1 MLFFYIRHGEPIYDP
16 DSLTPLGHLQA
27 QALAKRLARFGI
39 DEIYASTSTR
49 AQQTALPTAQ
59 LLNKEIIPMDW
70 CNEGYAW
77 DELSFK
83 EDENDQVSWPFQK
96 QEYRRLFVSAEVR
109 SMGKNWINH
118 PKLSRFEKGI
128 KRISDETNAFFAKL
142 GYVRDADNG
151 CYYYD
156 GKEDNRRIALFAHQ
170 GLGLAF
176 LSCVLDIPYPEFC
189 TRFDVCHSSLTVIEF
204 QANKGIVVPR
214 VLELSNDSHIYAEGL
229 PTKYN
234 NRVNF

>member
-1 MLFFYIRHGEPIYDP
+1 MLFFYIRHGDPIYDP

-59 LLNKEIIPMDW
+59 LLNKEIISMDW
-70 CNEGYAW
+70 CSEKYAF
-77 DELSFK
+77 DELRVK
-83 EDENDQVSWPFQK
+83 VGEDDKFAWAFQ
-96 QEYRRLFVSAEVR
+96 QEEYRRLFVSEEVR
-109 SMGKNWINH
+109 SMGSNWINH
-118 PKLSRFEKGI
+118 PKLSKFEKGI
-128 KRISDETNAFFAKL
+128 KRISDETNAFFAKF
-142 GYVRDADNG
+142 GYVHDADNG

-156 GKEDNRRIALFAHQ
+156 GEEDNRRIALFAHQ
-170 GLGLAF
+170 GFGLAF

-189 TRFDVCHSSLTVIEF
+189 TRFDVCHSSMTVIEF
-204 QANKGIVVPR
+204 QANKGIVVPK

-234 NRVNF
+234 HKVNF

>member
-59 LLNKEIIPMDW
+59 LLNKEIISMDW
-70 CNEGYAW
+70 CNERYASS
-77 DELSFK
+77 ELHVK
-83 EDENDQVSWPFQK
+83 VGEDDKFAWAFQ
-96 QEYRRLFVSAEVR
+96 QEEYRRLFVSEEVR
-109 SMGKNWINH
+109 SMGRNWINH

-128 KRISDETNAFFAKL
+128 KRISDETNAFFAKF
-142 GYVRDADNG
+142 GYVHDADNG

-156 GKEDNRRIALFAHQ
+156 GEDDNRRIALFAHQ
-170 GLGLAF
+170 GFGLAF

-189 TRFDVCHSSLTVIEF
+189 TRFNLCHSSMTVIEF

-234 NRVNF
+234 NKVNF

>member
-1 MLFFYIRHGEPIYDP
+1 MLFFYIRHGDPIYDP

-59 LLNKEIIPMDW
+59 LLNKEIISMDW
-70 CNEGYAW
+70 CNERYASS
-77 DELSFK
+77 ELHVK
-83 EDENDQVSWPFQK
+83 VGEDDKFAWAFQ
-96 QEYRRLFVSAEVR
+96 QEEYRRLFVSEEVR
-109 SMGKNWINH
+109 SMGRNWINH

-142 GYVRDADNG
+142 GYVHDADNG

-156 GKEDNRRIALFAHQ
+156 GEEDNRRIALFAHQ
-170 GLGLAF
+170 GFGMAF

-189 TRFDVCHSSLTVIEF
+189 TRFNLCHSSMTVIEF
-204 QANKGIVVPR
+204 QADKGIAIPR